1 MREESYTNSS
11 DTFIMQ
17 HREELTT
24 SFKKFKSVEILN
36 MSRNK
41 TEYMATLKYTELS
54 TGKFYKHNR
63 NDKLIITI
71 TNNLILIN
79 KKVIANVGAYDIATT
94 LYPLFSATI
103 VEENKGR
110 KLTRYRMKL
119 ILEEDKPNCLI
130 ISFTVDRDAYELL
143 DVDVILYEE
152 NPKLKE
158 EIKNEAKER

>member
-1 MREESYTNSS
+1 MREESYMNSS

-63 NDKLIITI
+63 NDK
-71 TNNLILIN
+71 
-79 KKVIANVGAYDIATT
+79 D
-94 LYPLFSATI
+94 
-103 VEENKGR
+103 R
-110 KLTRYRMKL
+110 K
-119 ILEEDKPNCLI
+119 
-130 ISFTVDRDAYELL
+130 SV
-143 DVDVILYEE
+143 V
-152 NPKLKE
+152 
-158 EIKNEAKER
+158 